1 MYDEF
6 QALGVE
12 FLAMSTDSRF
22 IHKMWQEHELSKMV
36 KGRGPFPMLSDSGG
50 KIGVIYGVY
59 DEAAGV
65 DIRGR
70 FIIDPDF
77 VIRAMEMLTPEV
89 GRNPKELVRKVKAF
103 QHVRATGEVT
113 PSGLGAGASDPQA
126 RTRAGGPGLG
136 GLEALSK
143 DRTAA

>member
-6 QALGVE
+6 KALGVE
-12 FLAMSTDSRF
+12 VLAMSTDSRF

-36 KGRGPFPMLSDSGG
+36 KGGVPFPMLSDGGG
-50 KIGVIYGVY
+50 KIGTIYGVY

-77 VIRAMEMLTPEV
+77 VIRAMEVLTP
-89 GRNPKELVRKVKAF
+89 
-103 QHVRATGEVT
+103 
-113 PSGLGAGASDPQA
+113 
-126 RTRAGGPGLG
+126 
-136 GLEALSK
+136 
-143 DRTAA
+143 